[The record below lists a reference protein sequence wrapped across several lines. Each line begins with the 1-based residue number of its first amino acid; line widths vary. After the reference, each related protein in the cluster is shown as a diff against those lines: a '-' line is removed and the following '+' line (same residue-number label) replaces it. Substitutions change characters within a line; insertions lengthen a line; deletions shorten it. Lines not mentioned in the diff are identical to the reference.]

1 MNEDIERR
9 ADVKTI
15 IVTDPNTGRKVTR
28 KAPRRE
34 IEIGKGKM
42 ESKEVQELS
51 TDLKKR
57 YISKAQK
64 QVSDKEH
71 MRDYLNKSMDK
82 KPGSFS
88 KSDKDFVNKKY
99 DKETNK
105 RRKGI
110 RQAAAKMESSD
121 AYAKALDRVKYRKQ
135 MSGISSSDKD
145 KLGKVADMM
154 SKERMRKKIAQQAN
168 EAYSFHA
175 EPGKNGGYRAH
186 MKNPEGKTSYLG
198 SAHYKSKKHAEGE
211 AKAYHDRY
219 FGTPG
224 MKANDRGAENAVHDY
239 RKKNKEHMHETTVMG
254 GSTEKKSLYKV
265 KKDMNK
271 AVDSANA
278 KMKARDDYKKKY
290 AGVQGE
296 EVVSEKSAAE
306 VLKKRYASYHP
317 DDNPQA
323 TKRVKSDD
331 GSGMKTYK
339 MHPHA
344 KLTDRGY
351 SKKGKMA
358 ALKKQHERRPEKY
371 GITREAKKNCGCG
384 QDPCITYGTK
394 GKDMDVKEYITGK
407 QIRMAKGIAFDKRH
421 KGGDYTG
428 AAKKMEKIKK
438 GLSNHPAVKKA
449 LRTANETRLM
459 SMQEVAGSRGRPKRG
474 EDAASDSHIIMQ
486 LRSAQDLRGNKDIKF
501 RGNRSAKVHPKHI
514 DKILKY
520 HDHPSLKPID
530 KRKLRVAISKSH
542 DHLKRVANA
551 IKV

>member
-1 MNEDIERR
+1 MQEDIERR
-9 ADVKTI
+9 ADQKTI

-28 KAPRRE
+28 KAPRKE

-64 QVSDKEH
+64 EITKKEKEKD
-71 MRDYLNKSMDK
+71 MVRRNMDK
-82 KPGSFS
+82 NPGNFS
-88 KSDKDFVNKKY
+88 DANKKSSDAKY
-99 DKETNK
+99 DAETNK

-121 AYAKALDRVKYRKQ
+121 AYAKALDRVRYRKQ

-154 SKERMRKKIAQQAN
+154 SKERMKKKIAQQAN

-186 MKNPEGKTSYLG
+186 MKNPQGKTSYLG

-271 AVDSANA
+271 AVDKANA
-278 KMKARDDYKKKY
+278 KLKEASFTTKHKNRQDADSHNDKAHAAAGYKKTSDSGIVKTKGGWSRKRSY
-290 AGVQGE
+290 APTRSE
-296 EVVSEKSAAE
+296 E
-306 VLKKRYASYHP
+306 
-317 DDNPQA
+317 
-323 TKRVKSDD
+323 
-331 GSGMKTYK
+331 
-339 MHPHA
+339 
-344 KLTDRGY
+344 
-351 SKKGKMA
+351 
-358 ALKKQHERRPEKY
+358 
-371 GITREAKKNCGCG
+371 KKNCGCG

-407 QIRMAKGIAFDKRH
+407 QIKMAKGIAFDKRH
-421 KGGDYTG
+421 KGGDMTG
-428 AAKKMEKIKK
+428 ASKKMEKIKK

-501 RGNRSAKVHPKHI
+501 RGNRAAKVHPKHI